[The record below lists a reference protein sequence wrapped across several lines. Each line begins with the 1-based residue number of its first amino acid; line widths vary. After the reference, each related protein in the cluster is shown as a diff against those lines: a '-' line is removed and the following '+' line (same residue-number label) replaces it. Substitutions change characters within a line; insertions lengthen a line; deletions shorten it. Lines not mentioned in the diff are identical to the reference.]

1 MQFSINRQAFIKAL
15 NDVSRA
21 ISSRTTIPILT
32 NIKIILT
39 QEELILTGSNSDISI
54 ETRIDQSDTGAQL
67 IIKQQG
73 GITLLATFFSNL
85 SLIHI

>member
-32 NIKIILT
+32 NIKIVLT
-39 QEELILTGSNSDISI
+39 QEE
-54 ETRIDQSDTGAQL
+54 
-67 IIKQQG
+67 
-73 GITLLATFFSNL
+73 
-85 SLIHI
+85 